1 VFLLVLPLLLAMRKP
16 KHYRS
21 GRPGIH

>member
-16 KHYRS
+16 KHYRG